1 MGMPTR
7 RDGVLQLARRALSE
21 GGELPADV
29 LRDTIRLSWIRSRLA
44 SAPMDRIEV
53 PYREADGAA
62 ERLVRAAGPI
72 LNRFA
77 EQLSDTNV
85 SIVLAD
91 CNARVV
97 GRWAGD
103 RSALRGLARLS
114 IDEGFVLAEDLAG
127 TNGVGTV
134 LEELRPV
141 TIFGEE
147 HYSEPLQ
154 RLVCVGAPIR
164 NPLTRRIEGV
174 LDLAC
179 PTNEA
184 TGLLVPTLLD
194 LSAQIEHELSAR
206 SSARERIVFDE
217 FLARSRETSVA
228 LVGLTAQYMV
238 TNAAA
243 ADLLESRDQHL
254 LWEQVARAGASPTTL
269 VLASGA
275 VIDAR
280 CIPIRIGSLLAGTLI
295 QFVPAASGP
304 PATSGRAPRG
314 GRPGVDGELD
324 NLVGR
329 ARGRICIVGEQG
341 TGKLTTARRIHELSS
356 PGEPITTHPA
366 GLAQV
371 EGAAAW
377 LGELRARLTDPSGTV
392 VVRNIEVFDHSL
404 AQSFAD
410 VLDQL
415 GGRQPLIIAT
425 RTVDHGLEPTG
436 LPGFFDDA
444 VLRLPPLRQRRDEI
458 SDLVHT
464 ILRSAGHSTQVGHRA
479 MAALVNFGWPGNFPQ
494 LQQVVREAS
503 VQAHGATIGIEHL
516 ADGVSGSVRGR
527 RQLSRLETLEREA
540 IVDALRENGGNR
552 SQAAV
557 ALGLSRSTLYR
568 RLRQFGLD
576 SNRAII

>member
-1 MGMPTR
+1 MGLPILQ
-7 RDGVLQLARRALSE
+7 GAGLQLARRALSD
-21 GGELPADV
+21 GTELPGGV
-29 LRDTIRLSWIRSRLA
+29 LRETIRLSWVRSRLA
-44 SAPMDRIEV
+44 AAPMDRIVV
-53 PYREADGAA
+53 PYRESDGAA
-62 ERLVRAAGPI
+62 DRLVRAAEPI

-77 EQLSDTNV
+77 EQLVDTNV

-134 LEELRPV
+134 LEELRLV

-194 LSAQIEHELSAR
+194 LSAQIEQELSTG
-206 SSARERIVFDE
+206 SSARERIVFEE
-217 FLARSRETSVA
+217 FIARSRETSVA
-228 LVGLTAQYMV
+228 LVGLSEQYMV

-243 ADLLESRDQHL
+243 SDLLESRDQHL
-254 LWEQVARAGASPTTL
+254 LWEQVSSAEASPARL

-275 VIDAR
+275 AVDAR
-280 CIPIRIGSLLAGTLI
+280 CIPIRIGSLRAGTLI
-295 QFVPAASGP
+295 EFVPSGATPRASTARPAA
-304 PATSGRAPRG
+304 RAQTG
-314 GRPGVDGELD
+314 IDSELND
-324 NLVGR
+324 VIQR
-329 ARGRICIVGEQG
+329 AHGRICIVGEPG
-341 TGKLTTARRIHELSS
+341 TGKLTAATRVHDLSS
-356 PGEPITTHPA
+356 PDEPITVHPA

-371 EGAAAW
+371 LGVGAW
-377 LGELRARLTDPSGTV
+377 LGELQLRLADPTGTV
-392 VVRNIEVFDHSL
+392 VVRNIEVLDDSL

-410 VLDQL
+410 LLDQHH
-415 GGRQPLIIAT
+415 RKPLIVAT
-425 RTVDHGLEPTG
+425 RTLDRGEEHAGLQSRFG
-436 LPGFFDDA
+436 DA
-444 VLRLPPLRQRRDEI
+444 VLRLPALRQRRDEI
-458 SDLVHT
+458 SDLVLS
-464 ILRSAGHSTQVGHRA
+464 ILRENGRSTQVGQRA

-494 LQQVVREAS
+494 LEQAVRESARR
-503 VQAHGATIGIEHL
+503 ARGAAIGIEHL
-516 ADGVSGSVRGR
+516 ADEVGSSVRGR
-527 RQLSRLETLEREA
+527 RELSRLESLEREA
-540 IVDALRENGGNR
+540 IVDALRENAGNR
-552 SQAAV
+552 VRAAG
-557 ALGLSRSTLYR
+557 ALGMSRSTFYR

>member
-1 MGMPTR
+1 MGLPTR
-7 RDGVLQLARRALSE
+7 QDGVLRLARRALRD
-21 GGELPADV
+21 GAELPSDL
-29 LRDTIRLSWIRSRLA
+29 LRDTIRQSWIRSRLA
-44 SAPMDRIEV
+44 SAPMDRIDV
-53 PYREADGAA
+53 PYRVADGAA
-62 ERLVRAAGPI
+62 ERLVRAAEPI

-77 EQLSDTNV
+77 ELLADTNV

-91 CNARVV
+91 SNARVV

-164 NPLTRRIEGV
+164 NRVTRRLEGV

-179 PTNEA
+179 PTSEA

-194 LSAQIEHELSAR
+194 LSTQIEQELSAR

-217 FLARSRETSVA
+217 FLARSRKTSIA
-228 LVGLTAQYMV
+228 LVGLSEQYMV

-243 ADLLESRDQHL
+243 ADLLESRDQRL
-254 LWEQVARAGASPTTL
+254 LWEQVASAGASPATL
-269 VLASGA
+269 LLASGA
-275 VIDAR
+275 AIDAR

-295 QFVPAASGP
+295 EFVPAIAR
-304 PATSGRAPRG
+304 PAATSVRTSGRT
-314 GRPGVDGELD
+314 RPGADGEFDEL
-324 NLVGR
+324 LEP
-329 ARGRICIVGEQG
+329 ARRRICIVGEQG
-341 TGKLTTARRIHELSS
+341 TGKLTTAARIHALLT
-356 PGEPITTHPA
+356 PTEPMTTHPA

-371 EGAAAW
+371 DGPSVW
-377 LGELRARLTDPSGTV
+377 LGALQDRIASGLGTV
-392 VVRNIEVFDHSL
+392 VVRNIEVFDDSL

-410 VLDQL
+410 ILDRHTDNQAM
-415 GGRQPLIIAT
+415 IIAT
-425 RTVDHGLEPTG
+425 RTLDRGSERSGLQSRIG
-436 LPGFFDDA
+436 DA
-444 VLRLPPLRQRRDEI
+444 VLHLPPLRQRRDEI
-458 SDLVHT
+458 AGLVHSA
-464 ILRSAGHSTQVGHRA
+464 LRSDGSSAQVGHRA
-479 MAALVNFGWPGNFPQ
+479 MAALVNFGWPGNLPQ
-494 LQQVVREAS
+494 LEQVVREALRR
-503 VQAHGATIGIEHL
+503 AHGATIGIEHL
-516 ADGVSGSVRGR
+516 ADEVGGSVRGR
-527 RQLSRLETLEREA
+527 RQLSRIEALEREA

-552 SQAAV
+552 AQTATT
-557 ALGLSRSTLYR
+557 LGMSRSTLYR